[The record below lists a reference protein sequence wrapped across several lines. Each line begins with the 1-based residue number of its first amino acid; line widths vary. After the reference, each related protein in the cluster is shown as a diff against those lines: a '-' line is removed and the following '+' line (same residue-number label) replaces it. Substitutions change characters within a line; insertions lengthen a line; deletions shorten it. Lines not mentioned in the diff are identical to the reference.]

1 VVPILLRSAEIPAFG
16 TRKNDARDG
25 EQDPQAS
32 MTITELSYIVALAQE
47 QHFGR
52 AAERCHVSQPTLSI
66 AVKKLESE
74 LEVTLFERCK
84 NRVQITPLGERIVAM
99 AGGVLHQIAAI
110 KDVAAADKDQLHGPL
125 ALGALPTIG
134 PYLLPQFIPLLQK
147 TAAKLSLYVEEG
159 SQESL
164 TLKLRNGELD
174 AILVA
179 APFGEPDVVAQ
190 PLYDEPFL
198 LLMPADHRL
207 AAKTAVASTDLDPT
221 EVLLLAEGD
230 HFRDQVLAAF
240 PQLNPAQAS
249 GAGTT
254 RHLTRGGTLEALRH
268 MVASKLGVTILPQSA
283 AEAPL
288 YAPDLL
294 VTRPFAAPSPKRT
307 VLLAW
312 RVSFPRHKAIDV
324 LRQAIQASSSA
335 FWNYNTARN
344 QDTPGVLVENRN
356 W

>member
-1 VVPILLRSAEIPAFG
+1 
-16 TRKNDARDG
+16 
-25 EQDPQAS
+25 
-32 MTITELSYIVALAQE
+32 MTLTELSYVVALAQE

-66 AVKKLESE
+66 AVKKLEEE
-74 LEVTLFERCK
+74 LDVTLFERCK
-84 NRVQITPLGERIVAM
+84 NGVQITPLGERIVAM

-110 KDVAAADKDQLHGPL
+110 KDVAAADREQLQGAL
-125 ALGALPTIG
+125 ALGTLPTIG

-147 TAAKLSLYVEEG
+147 TASQLSLYVEEG
-159 SQESL
+159 SQDSL

-179 APFGEPDVVAQ
+179 APFSEPDVVSQ
-190 PLYDEPFL
+190 PLFDEPFVL
-198 LLMPADHRL
+198 LLPADHQL
-207 AAKTAVASTDLDPT
+207 ANKTVIAAADLDPA

-230 HFRDQVLAAF
+230 CFRDQVLAAF
-240 PQLNPAQAS
+240 PRLGPLQAS
-249 GAGTT
+249 GPGAK
-254 RHLTRGGTLEALRH
+254 RNLMRGSTLEALRH
-268 MVASKLGVTILPQSA
+268 MVASKLGLTILPQTA
-283 AEAPL
+283 AEAPV

-294 VTRPFAAPSPKRT
+294 ITRPFESPAPKRT
-307 VLLAW
+307 LILAW

-324 LRQAIQASSSA
+324 LRRTIQASSPA
-335 FWNYNTARN
+335 FWNYNTART